1 MCISFEALR
10 YYSLVMKNENID
22 FIQIALTKVA
32 ENSSYSC
39 YGYFLNLD
47 LLSQLEMSTSLVCF

>member
-22 FIQIALTKVA
+22 FIQIALTNVA
-32 ENSSYSC
+32 ENSSY
-39 YGYFLNLD
+39 GFFLNLN